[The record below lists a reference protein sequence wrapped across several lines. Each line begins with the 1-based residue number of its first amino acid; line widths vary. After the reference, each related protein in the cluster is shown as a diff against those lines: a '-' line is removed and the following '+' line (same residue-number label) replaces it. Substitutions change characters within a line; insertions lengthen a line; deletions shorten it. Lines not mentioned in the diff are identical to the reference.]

1 MTHSL
6 RWLFYPCACIL
17 AALLFTACSSSKDLR
32 RVPTP
37 LAEMTPTLGV
47 ERIWKASI
55 GKGGRYLFQ
64 PFAFEDVVY
73 AAGANGVV
81 AKFDA
86 HSGQTL
92 WRTQLDTELSAGVGG
107 DGAVVAVASLNGTV
121 YLLNADG
128 KLLWQ
133 AQARGEILTP
143 PLVGQG
149 KVFVRTTDSR
159 IIAFDLASGAQQW
172 VFYNRA
178 PLLNLRTSAG
188 MTFAGTGALLAGFAD
203 GSLAVLNLANGLPYW
218 QTPVAYPSGVTE
230 VERLN
235 DVAGA
240 PTLVDYQTCAVTF
253 QGRLGCFNVQTGQ
266 PLWER
271 PFSSYHGIAQDKTVL
286 VASDDGSVVSLYD
299 AANGELLW
307 QNTKLKNR
315 GLGTPILT
323 GQTIAVGDYRGFV
336 HFLSRAQGDFVA
348 RMETDGSAINTQP
361 VLVKHTLIV
370 QTRNGNLYAFRPK

>member
-1 MTHSL
+1 MTYLL
-6 RWLFYPCACIL
+6 RLLFYPCACIL

-32 RVPTP
+32 RVPSP
-37 LAEMTPTLGV
+37 LPEITPTLGV
-47 ERIWKASI
+47 AQIWKASV
-55 GKGGRYLFQ
+55 GKGNRYLFQ
-64 PFAFEDVVY
+64 PLAFDDVVY

-81 AKFDA
+81 AKFAA
-86 HSGQTL
+86 HSGEML
-92 WRTQLDTELSAGVGG
+92 WSTKLDAELSAGVGG

-121 YLLNADG
+121 HVLDAHG

-159 IIAFDLASGAQQW
+159 IIAFDLATGAQKW

-178 PLLNLRTSAG
+178 PLLSLRTSAG

-203 GSLAVLNLANGLPYW
+203 GSLAVLNLANGLAYW
-218 QTPVAYPSGVTE
+218 QTPVAYASGVTE

-235 DVAGA
+235 DVTGA

-253 QGRLGCFNVQTGQ
+253 QGRLSCFNVQNGQ

-271 PFSSYHGIAQDKTVL
+271 PFSSYRGIAQDKTAL
-286 VASDDGSVVSLYD
+286 VASDDASVVSLYD
-299 AANGELLW
+299 AADGKLLW

-315 GLGTPILT
+315 SLGTPILT
-323 GQTIAVGDYRGFV
+323 GQAIVVGDYRGFV
-336 HFLSRAQGDFVA
+336 HFLSREQGALVA
-348 RMETDGSAINTQP
+348 RMETDHSAISAQP

-370 QTRNGNLYAFRPK
+370 QTRNGNLYAFRSK